1 MKCVIFIC
9 CRNKYNFRVHLCPC
23 ILLIKDNVLAF
34 FSKFNTA
41 EEVLR
46 AAKFMVAMQLSHDPL
61 VRKCVRETFFES
73 AKINIK
79 PTMKGIKEID
89 ENHPCYR

>member
-1 MKCVIFIC
+1 MCSF
-9 CRNKYNFRVHLCPC
+9 NWEY
-23 ILLIKDNVLAF
+23 LIYV

-46 AAKFMVAMQLSHDPL
+46 AAKFMVAMQLSRDPL
-61 VRKCVRETFFES
+61 VRKCVRETFFER

-79 PTMKGIKEID
+79 PTKKGIKEID